1 VTRHHSSRIGGL
13 VLLLTVSGIVLAA
26 CGQKSGEQAAGS
38 KGQVVAR
45 VGNEAVTVQELDNEF
60 RLAKIPPDRQ
70 KEPDLL
76 KRVLGELVLRKY
88 LYQQAM
94 AAKLDREPGVLLD
107 LLRAR
112 EQVLGSAVLTRAA
125 LAKAPTSAD
134 LDQYIAKHNW
144 KFGDRKL
151 FSVEQII
158 VPLTSATQTINVT
171 KDVKSLDEI
180 QQQLVTAS
188 VPYAR
193 QMGQL
198 MSSDLSQELVALI
211 AKRKDDNVFFTN
223 AGANSIY
230 FKVRGEEAKP
240 VEGMAAVNLAR
251 QAMRTDAVAAELG
264 MAAYSAN
271 LEATYEGD
279 YANLMRH
286 AH

>member
-1 VTRHHSSRIGGL
+1 VIRHHSSRIGGL
-13 VLLLTVSGIVLAA
+13 VLLLSVSGIVLAA
-26 CGQKSGEQAAGS
+26 CGQKSGEQGAAS

-45 VGNEAVTVQELDNEF
+45 VGNEVVTVQELNNEF
-60 RLAKIPPDRQ
+60 RLAKIPPDKQ

-94 AAKLDREPGVLLD
+94 AAKLDREPSVLLD

-134 LDQYIAKHNW
+134 LDQYIAKHDW
-144 KFGDRKL
+144 KFGKRKL

-158 VPLTSATQTINVT
+158 VPLTAATQTINIT
-171 KDVKSLDEI
+171 KDTQSLDEI

-188 VPYAR
+188 VPYTR
-193 QMGQL
+193 QMGEL

-211 AKRKDDNVFFTN
+211 AKRKDDDVFHTN
-223 AGANSIY
+223 AGANSVF
-230 FKVRGEEAKP
+230 FKIRSEQAKP
-240 VEGMAAVNLAR
+240 VEGVAAADLAL

-271 LEATYEGD
+271 LESTYEGD